1 MIVDIGGGTT
11 EVAVISL
18 SGIVFSSSLR
28 IAGDDMNDAI
38 ASHVRKSH
46 SLLIGERRSEE
57 IKLSLGS
64 AYPGA
69 RDNETIA
76 VKGRDLTAGIPKT
89 IYVSGAEVREALREP
104 IEAIVEAVHGC
115 LEKTPPELAA
125 DIVDNGITLTGGGA
139 LLPGLDLLLHQQT
152 DLPITISEDPLTCVV
167 RGAGRLL
174 DEPEVL
180 ARVSIPV

>member
-1 MIVDIGGGTT
+1 
-11 EVAVISL
+11 
-18 SGIVFSSSLR
+18 
-28 IAGDDMNDAI
+28 
-38 ASHVRKSH
+38 
-46 SLLIGERRSEE
+46 
-57 IKLSLGS
+57 
-64 AYPGA
+64 
-69 RDNETIA
+69 